1 MNFLNPYFLF
11 GFFAII
17 IPILLHLFNLQK
29 VRKMEFSTLM
39 FLKEIQKSK
48 LRKIR
53 IKQILLL
60 ILRIMIIVSLVLGF
74 SNPVYKGY
82 LSGSNPDIRKCGI
95 FIFDN
100 SFSMSVKD
108 EYGSYYEQAKKSVI
122 NILQLYNPDDKIFLI
137 TASRLKSFEK
147 GELKDIG
154 SFIDSLKNL
163 ELTSVSFTL
172 SDLVRYTK
180 EIMENE
186 SFPLYEVFVLSDFQ
200 KINLAS
206 DNFDKDIFK
215 ETKKKLRF
223 YNIITGSREANNIS
237 IEKVDIK
244 SKILEINKDI
254 KISVTLRNH
263 NKFNALNKQVSLF
276 LDDKKISETVTDI
289 VSLERKELEFTL
301 KSPRT
306 GSIGGYAELLQNDI
320 FEDELI
326 QDNKYYFSIN
336 IPDKVNIGLISNGEN
351 YLKYIRLAMESA
363 EKLNGISNEQRFYN
377 VNESTDIN
385 NAISMTDMLIIS
397 GKNNF
402 SEVEISIINDYLK
415 NGGGVLLFP
424 AKNIKTDSYNSLFSK
439 INAFRIED
447 ISRVTQDTN
456 TRRRFEKIDFEHP
469 IFSGAFRNEDLS
481 MTSNKYFIG
490 SPRIDYI
497 YNIYPNSNTSKLM
510 QLSGSRLLLVESD
523 SGDGKLVFCAVSGDN
538 EMSDLPMKSIFPLIV
553 NKCILYLGK
562 GEFKDMKNVVGKNNV
577 ISFGKNKLYEADYS
591 DIYKEPGIYPALF
604 PNDSRNYFF
613 ALNRDSLES
622 ILQKSEESE
631 IKEFLKSYGIDNA
644 ETLPVQ
650 SDIKSSIV
658 DAREGVELWRYLIVL
673 ALILVL
679 CEMIYSKKLENI

>member
-1 MNFLNPYFLF
+1 
-11 GFFAII
+11 
-17 IPILLHLFNLQK
+17 
-29 VRKMEFSTLM
+29 
-39 FLKEIQKSK
+39 
-48 LRKIR
+48 
-53 IKQILLL
+53 
-60 ILRIMIIVSLVLGF
+60 MIIVLLVLGF

-95 FIFDN
+95 FILDN

-108 EYGSYYEQAKKSVI
+108 EGGSYYEQAKNSVI

-147 GELKDIG
+147 GELNDIG

-163 ELTSVSFTL
+163 ELTSIPFAL

-180 EIMENE
+180 DIIENE
-186 SFPLYEVFVLSDFQ
+186 SFPFYEVFVISDFQ
-200 KINLAS
+200 IINLKS

-215 ETKKKLRF
+215 ESKKKLHF

-237 IEKVDIK
+237 IEKVDIR

-254 KISVTLRNH
+254 KICITLRNH
-263 NKFNALNKQVSLF
+263 NKFNTLNKQINLF

-289 VSLERKELEFTL
+289 VSLERKELVFTL
-301 KSPRT
+301 KPSRT

-326 QDNKYYFSIN
+326 QDNKYYFSFN
-336 IPDKVNIGLISNGEN
+336 IPDKVDIGLISDGEN
-351 YLKYIRLAMESA
+351 HAKYIKLAMESA
-363 EKLNGISNEQRFYN
+363 EKLNSISNEQRFYN
-377 VNESTDIN
+377 ISESADIN
-385 NAISMTDMLIIS
+385 MAILKADMLIIS
-397 GKNNF
+397 GKNDF
-402 SEVEISIINDYLK
+402 SEAEISVINDYIK

-424 AKNIKTDSYNSLFSK
+424 AKNIKTVSYNSLFSK
-439 INAFRIED
+439 INAFRIEE

-456 TRRRFEKIDFEHP
+456 ISRRFEKIDFEHP

-481 MTSNKYFIG
+481 LTSNKYFIG

-497 YNIYPNSNTSKLM
+497 YNIYPNINTSKLM
-510 QLSGSRLLLVESD
+510 HLSDSRLFLVESN
-523 SGDGKLVFCAVSGDN
+523 SGDGKLVFCAVSGDD

-553 NKCILYLGK
+553 NKCILYLGR
-562 GEFKDMKNVVGKNNV
+562 GEYKDIKNTVGKNNV
-577 ISFGKNKLYEADYS
+577 ISFGKNKLYEADYN
-591 DIYKEPGIYPALF
+591 DIYKEPGIYPVIF
-604 PNDSRNYFF
+604 PNDSKNYFF

-631 IKEFLKSYGIDNA
+631 IKELYKSYGIDNA

-650 SDIKSSIV
+650 SDIKSAIV
-658 DAREGVELWRYLIVL
+658 NARDGIELWKYLLVL

-679 CEMIYSKKLENI
+679 FEMIYSKKLENI

>member
-11 GFFAII
+11 GLFAII

-29 VRKMEFSTLM
+29 VRKIEFSTLM

-60 ILRIMIIVSLVLGF
+60 ILRLMIIVLLVLGF

-82 LSGSNPDIRKCGI
+82 LSGNNPDIRKCGI
-95 FIFDN
+95 FILDN

-108 EYGSYYEQAKKSVI
+108 EYGSYYEQAKNSVI

-137 TASRLKSFEK
+137 TASRLKGFEK

-163 ELTSVSFTL
+163 ELTSVSYTL

-180 EIMENE
+180 DIIENE
-186 SFPLYEVFVLSDFQ
+186 SFPLYEVFVISDFQ
-200 KINLAS
+200 KINLKS

-215 ETKKKLRF
+215 ESKKKLRF

-254 KISVTLRNH
+254 KVSVTLRNH
-263 NKFNALNKQVSLF
+263 NKFNILNKQVNIF

-289 VSLERKELEFTL
+289 ASLERKELEFTL
-301 KSPRT
+301 KPPRT

-326 QDNKYYFSIN
+326 QDNKYYFSFN

-351 YLKYIRLAMESA
+351 YVKYIKLAMESA
-363 EKLNGISNEQRFYN
+363 EKLNSISNEQRFYN
-377 VNESTDIN
+377 VNESADLN
-385 NAISMTDMLIIS
+385 KAIVMADMLIIS

-402 SEVEISIINDYLK
+402 SESEISLINDYLK
-415 NGGGVLLFP
+415 NGGGILLFP

-439 INAFRIED
+439 INAFHIEE
-447 ISRVTQDTN
+447 ISRVTQDTS
-456 TRRRFEKIDFEHP
+456 TGRRFEKIDFEHP

-481 MTSNKYFIG
+481 LTSNKYFIG

-510 QLSGSRLLLVESD
+510 YLYDSRLFLVESN
-523 SGDGKLVFCAVSGDN
+523 SGDGKLVFCAVSGDD

-562 GEFKDMKNVVGKNNV
+562 GEYKDIKSTVGKNNV
-577 ISFGKNKLYEADYS
+577 ISFGKNKFYEADYS
-591 DIYKEPGIYPALF
+591 DIYKEPGIYPVLF
-604 PNDSRNYFF
+604 PNDSKNYFF

-622 ILQKSEESE
+622 ILQKSEKSE
-631 IKEFLKSYGIDNA
+631 IKELYKSYGIENA
-644 ETLPVQ
+644 EALPVQ
-650 SDIKSSIV
+650 SDIKSTIV
-658 DAREGVELWRYLIVL
+658 NAREGIELWKYLLVI
-673 ALILVL
+673 ALILVFV
-679 CEMIYSKKLENI
+679 EMIYSKKLENI

>member
-1 MNFLNPYFLF
+1 
-11 GFFAII
+11 
-17 IPILLHLFNLQK
+17 
-29 VRKMEFSTLM
+29 
-39 FLKEIQKSK
+39 
-48 LRKIR
+48 
-53 IKQILLL
+53 
-60 ILRIMIIVSLVLGF
+60 MIIVSLVLGF

>member
-1 MNFLNPYFLF
+1 
-11 GFFAII
+11 
-17 IPILLHLFNLQK
+17 
-29 VRKMEFSTLM
+29 
-39 FLKEIQKSK
+39 
-48 LRKIR
+48 
-53 IKQILLL
+53 
-60 ILRIMIIVSLVLGF
+60 MIIVLLVLGF

-95 FIFDN
+95 FILDN

-108 EYGSYYEQAKKSVI
+108 EYGSYYEQAKNSVI

-163 ELTSVSFTL
+163 ELTSVSFVL

-180 EIMENE
+180 DIMDNE
-186 SFPLYEVFVLSDFQ
+186 SFPLYEVFVISDFQ
-200 KINLAS
+200 KINLKS

-215 ETKKKLRF
+215 ESKKKLLF

-254 KISVTLRNH
+254 KISVTLKNH
-263 NKFNALNKQVSLF
+263 NKFNTLNKQVNLF

-289 VSLERKELEFTL
+289 ISLERKELEFTL
-301 KSPRT
+301 KPSRA

-326 QDNKYYFSIN
+326 QDNKYYFSFN

-351 YLKYIRLAMESA
+351 YMKYIKLAMESA
-363 EKLNGISNEQRFYN
+363 EKLNSISNEQRFYN
-377 VNESTDIN
+377 VNESADIN
-385 NAISMTDMLIIS
+385 KAIVMADMLIIS

-402 SEVEISIINDYLK
+402 SEAEISIINNYLK

-424 AKNIKTDSYNSLFSK
+424 AKNIKTYSYNSLFSK
-439 INAFRIED
+439 INAFRIEE

-456 TRRRFEKIDFEHP
+456 ISRRFEKIDFEHP
-469 IFSGAFRNEDLS
+469 IFFGAFRNEDLS
-481 MTSNKYFIG
+481 LTSSKHFIG

-510 QLSGSRLLLVESD
+510 NLSGSRLFLVESD
-523 SGDGKLVFCAVSGDN
+523 SGDGKLVFCAVSGDD

-562 GEFKDMKNVVGKNNV
+562 GEYKDIKNTVGKNNV
-577 ISFGKNKLYEADYS
+577 ISFGKNKLYEAYYS
-591 DIYKEPGIYPALF
+591 DIYKEPGIYQVLF
-604 PNDSRNYFF
+604 PNDSKNYFF

-631 IKEFLKSYGIDNA
+631 IKELFISYGIDNA

-650 SDIKSSIV
+650 SDIKSTIV
-658 DAREGVELWRYLIVL
+658 NAREGIELWMYLIVL
-673 ALILVL
+673 ALILVFF
-679 CEMIYSKKLENI
+679 EMIYSKKLENI